1 MSFLIEK
8 VKEMLEEYQ
17 KENGTLDD
25 KEYEKL
31 FVHLADTPYY
41 ADGPKS
47 EPLAHKDILVSHLEN
62 EGFTLDLWEGLKGH
76 PISELYSKFIL
87 VYKNA
92 GRGIATGDQRS
103 YS

>member
-31 FVHLADTPYY
+31 FVHFYLQHEDEYLKKRIKSIRS
-41 ADGPKS
+41 DGKRR
-47 EPLAHKDILVSHLEN
+47 V
-62 EGFTLDLWEGLKGH
+62 
-76 PISELYSKFIL
+76 
-87 VYKNA
+87 
-92 GRGIATGDQRS
+92 
-103 YS
+103 

>member
-31 FVHLADTPYY
+31 FVHFY
-41 ADGPKS
+41 
-47 EPLAHKDILVSHLEN
+47 LEN
-62 EGFTLDLWEGLKGH
+62 EDEYLKKRIKSIKSDG
-76 PISELYSKFIL
+76 KKR
-87 VYKNA
+87 V
-92 GRGIATGDQRS
+92 
-103 YS
+103 